1 MAVSFESLAREAER
15 RVKRS
20 RVRTREP
27 YVLTLSDGTEIK
39 IPYPD
44 AIKVAL
50 SMENPEASPTVM
62 LRNFMADD
70 TTGYRRLMEEIDAT
84 DQQFEFFA
92 ALTDDMWGFWGIEG
106 GPGKSGQS
114 QTS

>member
-1 MAVSFESLAREAER
+1 MAVSFESLAREAEG

-20 RVRTREP
+20 RVKTREP
-27 YVLTLSDGTEIK
+27 YTLTLSDGTEIK
-39 IPYPD
+39 IPYPNG
-44 AIKVAL
+44 IKVAL

-70 TTGYRRLMEEIDAT
+70 PAGYRRLMEEVEAT

-92 ALTDDMWGFWGIEG
+92 ALTDSMWKFWGVEG